1 MSGVVLHTLFM
12 DFMERALE
20 LAEQVAGGLAPR
32 PPVGAVV
39 VAEDGKTIV
48 GEGATQ
54 PHPGPHAEG
63 IALNIAKDAARGG
76 TIYCTLEPHQTHS
89 TTPPCTQAI
98 IDAGIKRVVCPTIDP
113 NPQVQGHGFEHLRTA
128 GIEVFNHADDQTKQ
142 RANELIEGFT
152 KHVKTGF
159 PFVTV
164 KWAMSLDGKI
174 ATRRRDSKWI
184 TGDAARAHAHRL
196 RYRSDAVLTGIGTV
210 LADDPRL
217 TARSPDTGKRLCS
230 RPYLRVVIDSQARM
244 PLDTS
249 LLNEDGEVLQAVAV
263 NGVSNRRCNV
273 IAFPSHDK
281 KAVDLVAVMR
291 YLGDRGCNNV
301 LVEAGGNLT
310 GALFDLKLVDKVVA
324 YIASDK
330 IIGGNAALSP
340 IGGQGP
346 AMMEKILRLQG
357 VRIEQLGKDL
367 AIIGYVE
374 YSKEMNTCS
383 AA

>member
-1 MSGVVLHTLFM
+1 MVLHTLFM

-20 LAEQVAGGLAPR
+20 LAERVAGGLAPR

-39 VAEDGKTIV
+39 VAEDGETIV

-54 PHPGPHAEG
+54 PHPGPHAEAV
-63 IALNIAKDAARGG
+63 ALNMAKDAARGG
-76 TIYCTLEPHQTHS
+76 TIYCTLEPHQTHL

-98 IDAGIKRVVCPTIDP
+98 IDARIKRVVCPTIDP
-113 NPQVQGHGFEHLRTA
+113 NPQVRGHGFQQLRTA
-128 GIEVFNHADDQTKQ
+128 GIEVINIVDDQTKE
-142 RANELIEGFT
+142 RANELIEGFA
-152 KHVKTGF
+152 KHVKTGL
-159 PFVTV
+159 PFVTA

-184 TGDAARAHAHRL
+184 TGETARAHAHRL

-217 TARSPDTGKRLCS
+217 TARSLDTGKRLCG
-230 RPYLRVVIDSQARM
+230 RPYLRVVIDSQGRM
-244 PLDTS
+244 PPDAS
-249 LLNEDGEVLQAVAV
+249 LLNEDGEVLQVVSV
-263 NGVSNRRCNV
+263 NDVFNRRCNV
-273 IAFPSHDK
+273 VAFPSHDK
-281 KAVDLVAVMR
+281 KAVDLVAVIR

-301 LVEAGGNLT
+301 LVEAGENLT
-310 GALFDLKLVDKVVA
+310 GTLFDLNLVDKVVA

-330 IIGGNAALSP
+330 IIGGNSALSP

-346 AMMEKILRLQG
+346 SMMEKISRLQD

-374 YSKEMNTCS
+374 YPKEMNTCS